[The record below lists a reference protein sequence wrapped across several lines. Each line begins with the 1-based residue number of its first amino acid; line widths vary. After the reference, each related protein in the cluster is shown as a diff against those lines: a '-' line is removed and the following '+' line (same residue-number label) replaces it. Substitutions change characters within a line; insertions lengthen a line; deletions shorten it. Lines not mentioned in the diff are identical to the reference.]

1 MTADAEGNVKGKGKA
16 PVPDAA
22 ALAELEAI
30 LAALK
35 ELDADALAGQALRTK
50 LGKEKRSGLAEN
62 DEVRAFLV
70 SLQAQDGASAPAD
83 ATSPKGKARNRI
95 LANKVVVEC
104 MTDVLASLRARA
116 GLVSLDAK
124 AASVQAQEQPALR
137 QKPKQKRASEADAG
151 SDSDPTSEGEDS
163 AAGGSISGDTTS
175 SSEDSDE
182 DSDDDGT
189 VSHISAEEEMPG
201 SEDDFFG
208 FDDSSAPARS
218 SRTTSRRRA
227 GGQSDDSDSESDDS
241 ASSFPLARPASP
253 PPPASAKAKA
263 SKEAK
268 ISKKDKTKSSKK
280 ADVASAKPITSSA
293 FLPSLAGGY
302 TVGDEDG
309 SVYDF
314 SDDDGTAPA
323 AMMRKNRRGQRA
335 RQA

>member
-1 MTADAEGNVKGKGKA
+1 MPG
-16 PVPDAA
+16 AA

-35 ELDADALAGQALRTK
+35 ELDADALAGHALRTK

-70 SLQAQDGASAPAD
+70 SLQAQDGAGAAAAGAAD
-83 ATSPKGKARNRI
+83 ATSPKGKAQNRI

-116 GLVSLDAK
+116 GLASEDAQ
-124 AASVQAQEQPALR
+124 AARVQAPEQSALR
-137 QKPKQKRASEADAG
+137 QKQQERAREADAR
-151 SDSDPTSEGEDS
+151 SDSEPDSEGEDS
-163 AAGGSISGDTTS
+163 AAGGSTSGDTTS

-201 SEDDFFG
+201 PEADFFG
-208 FDDSSAPARS
+208 FDDPSAAAES
-218 SRTTSRRRA
+218 SRKMSRRRA
-227 GGQSDDSDSESDDS
+227 S
-241 ASSFPLARPASP
+241 ASSDESASDGALGRPASS
-253 PPPASAKAKA
+253 PPPASAKVKA

-268 ISKKDKTKSSKK
+268 ASKRDKAKSKK